1 MTTLKSRFDDDEQ
14 HEFIVLAERL
24 HRLRADLDTAL
35 RDAEDQRRLM
45 ARLREEAEVICELTL
60 KVRES
65 R

>member
-1 MTTLKSRFDDDEQ
+1 MTLKSRLDDDEQ